1 MDNEKC
7 KCHKLKANNKA
18 KITLADII
26 NRLMAAIGWTY
37 VVYRAM
43 PILTDLIY
51 KLVRQ
56 IEKYK
61 NLIWRNKNGRRI

>member
-7 KCHKLKANNKA
+7 KCHKSKANNKSK

-37 VVYRAM
+37 VVYRTM
-43 PILTDLIY
+43 PLLTDLIY

-56 IEKYK
+56 IEKYD
-61 NLIWRNKNGRRI
+61 NSDWED